1 MGETIEAHVMPTYAR
16 GDEVFVDGHGAI
28 VRDQDGNEFL
38 DFLSGIAVTALGH
51 AHPALTAALRDQ
63 VGRVTHLSN
72 LFRHAHTEDVAARLC
87 ARSGMHKAFFTNSG
101 AESIECAIKLA
112 RKAMHAAG
120 HADRTAFVALEGGFH
135 GRTMGALSLTHAP
148 AYRTPFGPLLDVR
161 WVPPGDVDALAAA
174 LREVRPA
181 GLVMEPIQGEGG
193 IHELSGDYLRAA
205 RALCDE
211 TGTVLIHD
219 EVQSGC
225 GRTGR
230 FLAAQHHGVTPDVVA
245 LAKPLGAG
253 VPMGACLA
261 TEAFA
266 DVLQPGDHGT
276 TFGGGPLACRAA
288 AVFLD
293 ELDNGLLQDVSA
305 RGAQLRGGLEDIA
318 AVCPAVREVRGRGL
332 MLGVQLDRPAKDAHC
347 ELYGRR
353 LILNTPQR
361 DVLRIVPPFVVT
373 AAQVE
378 DALSHIRAVLTALP
392 AAPDAH
398 PQTTP

>member
-1 MGETIEAHVMPTYAR
+1 MADTIEPHVMPTYAR
-16 GDEVFVDGHGAI
+16 GDEVFVDGAGAV

-51 AHPALTAALRDQ
+51 AHPALTEALRDQ

-72 LFRHAHTEDVAARLC
+72 LFRHPYTADVSARLC
-87 ARSGMHKAFFTNSG
+87 AHASMRKAFFTNSG
-101 AESIECAIKLA
+101 AESVECALKLA
-112 RKAMHAAG
+112 RKAQHLAG
-120 HADRTAFVALEGGFH
+120 RAERTSFVALEGGFH
-135 GRTMGALSLTHAP
+135 GRTMGALSLTHAAP
-148 AYRTPFGPLLDVR
+148 YRAPFGPLLEVR
-161 WVPPGDVDALAAA
+161 WVPRGDVDALERA
-174 LREVRPA
+174 LREARPA
-181 GLVMEPIQGEGG
+181 GLVLEPIQGEGG
-193 IHELSGDYLRAA
+193 IHELPGEFLRAA

-230 FLAAQHHGVTPDVVA
+230 FLAAQHHDVTPDVVA

-261 TEAFA
+261 AEAFA

-288 AVFLD
+288 GVFLD
-293 ELDNGLLQDVSA
+293 ELEGGLLEDVRA
-305 RGAQLRGGLEDIA
+305 RGHQLREGLEDIA
-318 AVCPAVREVRGRGL
+318 AASPAVREVRGRGL

-347 ELYGRR
+347 DLYGRR
-353 LILNTPQR
+353 LILNTPQA

-373 AAQVE
+373 SAQVDE
-378 DALSHIRAVLTALP
+378 ALAHIRAVLTALP
-392 AAPDAH
+392 AAPAPQ

>member
-1 MGETIEAHVMPTYAR
+1 VADAIEAHVMPTYAR
-16 GDEVFVDGHGAI
+16 GDEVFVDGAGAT

-72 LFRHAHTEDVAARLC
+72 LFRHPYTADVAERLC
-87 ARSGMHKAFFTNSG
+87 AHAGMRKAFFTNSG
-101 AESIECAIKLA
+101 AESIECALKIA
-112 RKAMHAAG
+112 RKAMHVAG
-120 HADRTAFVALEGGFH
+120 HPERTSFVALEGGFH
-135 GRTMGALSLTHAP
+135 GRTMGALSLTHAAP
-148 AYRTPFGPLLDVR
+148 YRAPFGPLLEVD
-161 WVPPGDVDALAAA
+161 WVPRDDVDALAEA
-174 LREVRPA
+174 LRGARPA
-181 GLVMEPIQGEGG
+181 GLVLEPIQGEGG
-193 IHELSGDYLRAA
+193 IHELSAPFLRAA

-211 TGTVLIHD
+211 TGAVLIHD

-230 FLAAQHHGVTPDVVA
+230 FLAAQHAGVTPDVVA

-261 TEAFA
+261 SERLA

-288 AVFLD
+288 SVFLD
-293 ELDNGLLQDVSA
+293 ELEGGLLEHVRA
-305 RGAQLRGGLEDIA
+305 RGAQLREGLEDIA
-318 AVCPAVREVRGRGL
+318 AAAPAVREVRGRGL
-332 MLGVQLDRPAKDAHC
+332 MLGVQLDRPANDAHC
-347 ELYGRR
+347 ALYGRR

-373 AAQVE
+373 AAQVDE
-378 DALSHIRAVLTALP
+378 ALAHIRAVLTALP
-392 AAPDAH
+392 AAPEAQ